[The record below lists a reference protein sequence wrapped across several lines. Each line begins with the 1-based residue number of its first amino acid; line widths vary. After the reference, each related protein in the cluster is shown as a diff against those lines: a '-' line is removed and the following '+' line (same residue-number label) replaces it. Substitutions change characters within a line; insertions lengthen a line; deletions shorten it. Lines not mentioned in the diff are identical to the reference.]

1 VLVSLLAIIDGSPKS
16 CSSVLFVDLG
26 AVVVDIGFVAWFY
39 VARKC
44 VWQSPDWCSWLCV
57 LIILIVKIL
66 ADFLFALGFGFDCLT
81 KSDQFTNQS
90 SKLMLPVGFYSSLAV
105 PFYEILVMSVM
116 AYIQVCSKRQQAI
129 VLQDSFVVL

>member
-1 VLVSLLAIIDGSPKS
+1 MSRGSPDS

-26 AVVVDIGFVAWFY
+26 AVVVDIGFVAWFC

-57 LIILIVKIL
+57 LLILIVKIL
-66 ADFLFALGFGFDCLT
+66 ADFLFALDFGLNCLDNA
-81 KSDQFTNQS
+81 DQFMNQS
-90 SKLMLPVGFYSSLAV
+90 NKLMLPVGFYSSLAI
-105 PFYEILVMSVM
+105 PFYDILVMSVM